1 MRLFSAIPI
10 PENITKRLVEITRGK
25 LPVPYLNVINLHIT
39 LNFFGELDTDQS
51 NFVIKEFPKAAA
63 NQPKIE
69 IEFDKIMK
77 HHHGQLHLTLKPN
90 PSLRKFQEHLEKYFT
105 DLKFKF
111 PSREYYPHVTL
122 ARMHIDN
129 MLYRKRRVEDFP
141 NGLLQEL
148 NFTADK
154 TILYESKLLLHHAHH
169 TPMAEVNLN

>member
-10 PENITKRLVEITRGK
+10 PDQIKDRLVAITRGK

-51 NFVIKEFPKAAA
+51 NFVIAEFPKAVA
-63 NQPKIE
+63 NHHRID
-69 IEFDKIMK
+69 IEFDKIIR
-77 HHHGQLHLTLKPN
+77 HHHGQLHLTVKPN
-90 PSLRKFQEHLEKYFT
+90 EALKAFQCDLEEYFQQT
-105 DLKFKF
+105 GFRF
-111 PSREYYPHVTL
+111 PNREYYPHVTL

-129 MLYRKRRVEDFP
+129 MLYRNRKVELFP
-141 NGLLQEL
+141 NHELQAL

-154 TILYESKLLLHHAHH
+154 TVLYESKLLLHHAHH